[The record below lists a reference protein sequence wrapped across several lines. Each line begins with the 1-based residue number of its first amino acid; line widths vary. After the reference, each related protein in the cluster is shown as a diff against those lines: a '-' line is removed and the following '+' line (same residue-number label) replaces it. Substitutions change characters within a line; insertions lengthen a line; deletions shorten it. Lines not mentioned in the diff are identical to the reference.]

1 MFFLTPK
8 KVTEKTD
15 DGFKSQMQPWPYI
28 KGDKKDKKRYKKDPI
43 NFLTQTV
50 ARIYSANS

>member
-28 KGDKKDKKRYKKDPI
+28 KGDKKDIGSIPI